1 MAQEDV
7 PKVPEN
13 AGKSWHS
20 VIKRPNNLKKKIPAR
35 GGIDPEKAFAQADKI
50 IKNMS
55 SEYLNKLGEDVIL
68 LEKLG
73 AAYIKDRSEQSLES
87 LFRLVHNMRGQGAT
101 FGYPLIT
108 EIGRSFCR
116 YVKELDESKQVKPAL
131 IDQHVAAMRVVYK
144 QSIQGA
150 GDQVSKQVVAAL
162 NEVVSGE
169 LT

>member
-1 MAQEDV
+1 MSKNEL
-7 PKVPEN
+7 PKVPEK
-13 AGKSWHS
+13 AGKNWHS
-20 VIKRPNNLKKKIPAR
+20 VIERPNDLKKKIPTR
-35 GGIDPEKAFAQADKI
+35 GGIDPERAFAQADKI

-55 SEYLNKLGEDVIL
+55 SEYLEKLGEDVQK

-73 AAYIKDRSEQSLES
+73 ENYQASRSDEDLDE

-108 EIGRSFCR
+108 DIGRSFCR
-116 YVKELDESKQVKPAL
+116 YVKERPETRAIKPAL

-150 GDQVSKQVVAAL
+150 GDEVSQAVVDAL

-169 LT
+169 LA